1 MSNSHGALYLCT
13 IETKVYFK
21 PAKKAVL
28 SRALLK
34 FTKCR
39 RQETLYEARPGPRG
53 QGSPELLKTYL
64 LTWFFIYLV
73 QRWTHQGKTAG
84 FPRVSERFSISCIKR
99 FHRKCV
105 NKGNISPSYLP
116 KFKTSPLHTKLIA
129 SQRTF
134 TVGIHQNTC
143 EGNLDFLMPIKPCS
157 NKRV

>member
-1 MSNSHGALYLCT
+1 MLISQIYFLKKKHTGMSNSHGALYLCT

-116 KFKTSPLHTKLIA
+116 KFKPITSSHKANCISEDIYCGDP
-129 SQRTF
+129 
-134 TVGIHQNTC
+134 
-143 EGNLDFLMPIKPCS
+143 
-157 NKRV
+157 